1 MVTVRQDFF
10 TELRTMEKSGN
21 SEAMRE
27 RLLAEMAALIGDH
40 KESVIEA
47 MQASGVLIPSSSST
61 RRVVDSLVQNLPT
74 NKRLQSGMAYLMADR
89 NELLGEEASGGG
101 GDAVAGTAAGAAGG
115 AGLGPVDVVAGTAA
129 GAAGGAGLGPVGAII
144 GGITGAIGSI
154 FSAKAAKEQR
164 AAQEDANRVA
174 LLQILAN
181 RGKTSNTGLYIALG
195 VVGVLAVVGII
206 ILARKK

>member
-27 RLLAEMAALIGDH
+27 RLLAEIAALIGDH

-89 NELLGEEASGGG
+89 NELLGEDASGNN
-101 GDAVAGTAAGAAGG
+101 AVG
-115 AGLGPVDVVAGTAA
+115 GTAA

-164 AAQEDANRVA
+164 EAQEDANRVA

-206 ILARKK
+206 MLSRKK

>member
-1 MVTVRQDFF
+1 
-10 TELRTMEKSGN
+10 
-21 SEAMRE
+21 
-27 RLLAEMAALIGDH
+27 
-40 KESVIEA
+40 
-47 MQASGVLIPSSSST
+47 
-61 RRVVDSLVQNLPT
+61 
-74 NKRLQSGMAYLMADR
+74 MAYLMADR
-89 NELLGEEASGGG
+89 NELLDEMDLRQNYSGFLCLSKACKDKKKAEA
-101 GDAVAGTAAGAAGG
+101 DAIRSKSQLDAA
-115 AGLGPVDVVAGTAA
+115 TAA

-164 AAQEDANRVA
+164 EAQEDANRVA

-206 ILARKK
+206 MLSRKK

>member
-27 RLLAEMAALIGDH
+27 RLLAEIAALIGDH

-89 NELLGEEASGGG
+89 NELLGEDASGNNAEG
-101 GDAVAGTAAGAAGG
+101 GTAAGA
-115 AGLGPVDVVAGTAA
+115 AA

-144 GGITGAIGSI
+144 GGITGAIRSI

-164 AAQEDANRVA
+164 EAQEDANRVA

-206 ILARKK
+206 MLSRKK